1 MKLRKIFVSVTIA
14 AATVISILG
23 VMLFVYKFIEAV
35 L

>member
-1 MKLRKIFVSVTIA
+1 MKKIFVSVTIA
-14 AATVISILG
+14 AAIVISILG